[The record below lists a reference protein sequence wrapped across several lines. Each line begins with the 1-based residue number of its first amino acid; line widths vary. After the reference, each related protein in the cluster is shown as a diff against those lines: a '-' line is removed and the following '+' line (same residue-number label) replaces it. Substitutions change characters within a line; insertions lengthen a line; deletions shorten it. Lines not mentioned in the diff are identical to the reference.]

1 MVRSGGIA
9 ECVLEAEMTRFTVRL
24 DLVYA
29 KEKLRMTPKLTG
41 ATERVKLSLK
51 RAGLWEKIIRNSIW
65 IMFTKGKSDQILV
78 LRWERKNGFWPW

>member
-1 MVRSGGIA
+1 MKWLSQANSIWDGKKCRDA
-9 ECVLEAEMTRFTVRL
+9 ECVLEPEMTRFTVRL

-51 RAGLWEKIIRNSIW
+51 RVGLWEKIIRNSI
-65 IMFTKGKSDQILV
+65 
-78 LRWERKNGFWPW
+78 